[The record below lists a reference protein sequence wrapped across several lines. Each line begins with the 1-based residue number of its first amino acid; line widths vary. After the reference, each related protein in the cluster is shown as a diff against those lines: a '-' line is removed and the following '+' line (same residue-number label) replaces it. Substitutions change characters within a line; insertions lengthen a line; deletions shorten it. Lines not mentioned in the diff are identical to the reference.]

1 MESLP
6 LFHRLAGQP
15 VLVLGEGEAA
25 VAKTRLVEE
34 AGGTVVREACDGVR
48 LAFVALE
55 EGAEAV
61 ADGLRARGLLVNV
74 VDRPELCD
82 FTVPALVDRTPVL
95 VAIGTGGASASL
107 SKALKERLEVWLP
120 GTLGGL
126 ATAIRQA
133 RTAVGAVHGSVPAR
147 RSFWARVLAP
157 GGALDPLVPHADPV
171 AAISDALA
179 GGGGAED
186 RLDEIWIGDGGADA
200 LMLRELRLMAQADL
214 VLHEAGVPG
223 DVLALI
229 RRDAAR
235 RVGSDVP
242 EGLSGRVVMIRVKP
256 G

>member
-1 MESLP
+1 MDSLP
-6 LFHRLAGQP
+6 LFHRLAGRP
-15 VLVLGEGEAA
+15 VLVLGDGEAA
-25 VAKTRLVEE
+25 AAKARLVEE
-34 AGGTVVREACDGVR
+34 AGGTVVREIADGVR

-55 EGAEAV
+55 DGADAA
-61 ADGLRARGLLVNV
+61 ADELRAAGLLVNV

-120 GTLGGL
+120 GSLGAL

-133 RTAVGAVHGSVPAR
+133 RAAVASVHRDVPAR
-147 RSFWARVLAP
+147 RDFWARVLAP
-157 GGALDPLVPHADPV
+157 GGALDPLVPQADPV

-186 RLDEIWIGDGGADA
+186 RLDEIRIGAGGSDA
-200 LMLRELRLMAQADL
+200 LTLRELRLMAQADL
-214 VLHEAGVPG
+214 VLHEAGVPS

-235 RVGSDVP
+235 RVGTDVP
-242 EGLSGRVVMIRVKP
+242 EGLKGRVVRIRM
-256 G
+256 GG